1 MPNAIIFGANGQDG
15 YYLSELLHSKNITV
29 TGTSRSGNWL
39 PVDVR
44 NYEQV
49 AALIRQK
56 QPDFIFNLAANSTT
70 RHDALF
76 ENHET
81 ICTGTL
87 NILEAVRI
95 HAPHTRVFLSGS
107 GLQFHNTGNPIK
119 ETDPFE
125 ATSPYAVSRIQSVY
139 AARYYRSLGI
149 RVYVGYFFNHESPMR
164 PERHMSKKIAMAA
177 RRIAAGSDEKLLIGD
192 VRVKKE
198 WAFAGDIINGAL
210 ALVQQDAVFEATIG
224 SGEAYS
230 IDEWLQQCF
239 GLIGKDWKNY
249 VVQDEHFVSE
259 YQTLVADPTTI
270 FSLGWTPVVSFSSL
284 AKMMMTD
291 NG

>member
-44 NYEQV
+44 DYEQV

-107 GLQFHNTGNPIK
+107 GLQFHNIGRPIK

-149 RVYVGYFFNHESPMR
+149 QVYVGYFFNHESPMR

-198 WAFAGDIINGAL
+198 WAFAGDIVNGAL

-230 IDEWLQQCF
+230 IDDWLQQCF

-270 FSLGWTPVVSFSSL
+270 FSLGWTPVVSFFSL